1 MRDKGANAA
10 ALNTLAWQGSA
21 AATFTALQAAVAPQG
36 GGVACPSIACV
47 KWWTQPAGDLCADLR
62 GETAGGYVET
72 TAEIAQRLVSAIGGP
87 AFAAAELA
95 AAITARP
102 APIGWVVRDD
112 QTTVAAMLDELAGNS
127 SLMWLINSAGEIV
140 LRPWQW
146 GASVASATSHQVARL
161 KTLRPVATRK
171 IGYQRNEL
179 PMKRGD
185 LAAIVL
191 AEGVQYADGTPIED
205 LKPAELGATDGAQ
218 TGVNLVNGAGTA
230 VLTDP
235 QIVTAQGTAAAI
247 TGQGT
252 LATQNNVNL
261 GTQVTGTLGT
271 GNAASGLVNTNISIA
286 ANGALTGGGGGQ
298 VTIGGLGYTGALN
311 ATYGA
316 RAGTN
321 IYRTDGATVMAQAEI
336 RTAEGVAS
344 AITGQGALATKSN
357 VSWLTEVA
365 NRPAVDQLYYD
376 FNFAS
381 ISAFTSA
388 GHYINNQSSCSFV
401 DDGTSPGGKA
411 LLMGDGVTG
420 EGEIG
425 FDVSRIAAAVT
436 GRIKETAARRIEAV
450 APIWRQLNDLADP
463 TNPDHQ
469 RRRQQI
475 DAIRAWS
482 NEAERKLRHAHC
494 VSDVVAVLADLEEG
508 N

>member
-1 MRDKGANAA
+1 
-10 ALNTLAWQGSA
+10 
-21 AATFTALQAAVAPQG
+21 
-36 GGVACPSIACV
+36 
-47 KWWTQPAGDLCADLR
+47 
-62 GETAGGYVET
+62 
-72 TAEIAQRLVSAIGGP
+72 
-87 AFAAAELA
+87 
-95 AAITARP
+95 
-102 APIGWVVRDD
+102 
-112 QTTVAAMLDELAGNS
+112 
-127 SLMWLINSAGEIV
+127 
-140 LRPWQW
+140 
-146 GASVASATSHQVARL
+146 VASATSHQVARL